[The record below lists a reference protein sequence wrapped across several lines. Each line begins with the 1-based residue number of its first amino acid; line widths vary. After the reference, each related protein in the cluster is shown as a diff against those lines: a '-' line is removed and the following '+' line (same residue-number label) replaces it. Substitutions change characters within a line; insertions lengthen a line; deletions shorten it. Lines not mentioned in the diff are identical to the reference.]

1 MGKLAQTR
9 SLSVCCLLHSLARS
23 AGKTELRML
32 SKSVVVKRCFDEGK
46 GRWLREASGTA
57 NSSWEMI
64 RKKIDEIKE
73 NSGPL
78 VEKWEC

>member
-1 MGKLAQTR
+1 
-9 SLSVCCLLHSLARS
+9 
-23 AGKTELRML
+23 ML
-32 SKSVVVKRCFDEGK
+32 SKSVVVKRCFGEGK
-46 GRWLREASGTA
+46 GRWLREASETA

>member
-1 MGKLAQTR
+1 MFVALIC
-9 SLSVCCLLHSLARS
+9 SLDGENDIS
-23 AGKTELRML
+23 ML
-32 SKSVVVKRCFDEGK
+32 SKSVVVKRCFGEGK
-46 GRWLREASGTA
+46 GRWLREATGTA

-64 RKKIDEIKE
+64 RKKVEEIKE

>member
-1 MGKLAQTR
+1 
-9 SLSVCCLLHSLARS
+9 
-23 AGKTELRML
+23 ML
-32 SKSVVVKRCFDEGK
+32 SKSAVVKRCFGEGK

-57 NSSWEMI
+57 NSSWKMI